1 MLPQAPSWFKGNP
14 TSKKKGRREE
24 GMEEGTPYKA
34 EIPGS
39 TPDCIHF
46 CVPLSSPWKLE

>member
-34 EIPGS
+34 DS
-39 TPDCIHF
+39 WIH
-46 CVPLSSPWKLE
+46 P